1 MGLLNRIYEVLNK
14 KSEDVSYFKPSV
26 SPLFCPSPPSHL
38 KVQKQSLRGVKKLF
52 WKIPQKAQEISII
65 GVSILLKLQAWG
77 LQLYQKKRFQRR
89 GFVVNFGK
97 ILRTPFFT
105 EHLRWLFLKVIWLT
119 IFYTYQYNLT
129 HCISLNYLN
138 LNSYI
143 LQFTKKILHTPRQVL
158 KYFFASSESRLNLF
172 STREKTPNSSFFIR
186 KEENNTFFQN

>member
-1 MGLLNRIYEVLNK
+1 MPFPSLTLEG
-14 KSEDVSYFKPSV
+14 SEAVTQR
-26 SPLFCPSPPSHL
+26 C
-38 KVQKQSLRGVKKLF
+38 KKLF
-52 WKIPQKAQEISII
+52 WKIPQKTQENTCI
-65 GVSILLKLQAWG
+65 GVSIWW
-77 LQLYQKKRFQRR
+77 FQRR

-105 EHLRWLFLKVIWLT
+105 EHLRRLFLKVIWLT

-143 LQFTKKILHTPRQVL
+143 VQFRKKILHTPRQVL
-158 KYFFASSESRLNLF
+158 KYFFVRSESRLNLS
-172 STREKTPNSSFFIR
+172 STREKTPNSSFFTW